1 MSIFNRRNAVLGWL
15 TWIGAKT
22 VLQRKAR
29 EAVPGTVEG
38 SKKPNKSAIA
48 TAVAAV
54 VGVLWFWRKQSSS
67 DEQPPPADE

>member
-1 MSIFNRRNAVLGWL
+1 MSIINRRNAVLGWL

-22 VLQRKAR
+22 VLKRKAR

-67 DEQPPPADE
+67 DEQPPADE

>member
-1 MSIFNRRNAVLGWL
+1 MSIFNRRNALMGWL
-15 TWIGAKT
+15 AWVGAKS
-22 VLQRKAR
+22 VLKRKAR

>member
-1 MSIFNRRNAVLGWL
+1 MSIFNRRNALLGWL

-22 VLQRKAR
+22 VLKRKAR

-38 SKKPNKSAIA
+38 SKKPNKGAIA

-54 VGVLWFWRKQSSS
+54 VGVIWFWRKQSSS
-67 DEQPPPADE
+67 DEPAPPASE